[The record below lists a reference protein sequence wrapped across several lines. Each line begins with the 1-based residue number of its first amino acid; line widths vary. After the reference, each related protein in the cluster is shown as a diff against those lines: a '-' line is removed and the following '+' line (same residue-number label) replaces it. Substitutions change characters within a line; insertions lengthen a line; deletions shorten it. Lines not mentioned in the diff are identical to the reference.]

1 MIQAVF
7 LLKGHLP
14 FLHPVHSLCVSEE
27 LYPFG
32 WGDLYFIFKCNS
44 TTRSRKERCE
54 FFRRVCSLAL
64 LLHTNA
70 KWQLPWQRS
79 QESLLKNAVPTQGAL
94 AALSHKT
101 QRLTNGKG
109 QNGVAEAVR
118 GFCSCVA
125 SLIRGFPVM
134 VRTWSR
140 LPREV
145 GRGSEEPGGEGDRV
159 AAHLDAAPALGGEVK
174 KFRPY

>member
-14 FLHPVHSLCVSEE
+14 FLHPVHSLCISEE
-27 LYPFG
+27 QLYPFG

-54 FFRRVCSLAL
+54 FFRRVRSLAL

-70 KWQLPWQRS
+70 KWQLPWQCS
-79 QESLLKNAVPTQGAL
+79 KESPPKNAVLTQGAL

-109 QNGVAEAVR
+109 QNRVAEAAR
-118 GFCSCVA
+118 GFCSCVV
-125 SLIRGFPVM
+125 SSIRGFRVM
-134 VRTWSR
+134 VRMWSAR
-140 LPREV
+140 SLGVRGQGSCPFGCSTCFRRGCEEIQALLKLQV
-145 GRGSEEPGGEGDRV
+145 GF
-159 AAHLDAAPALGGEVK
+159 L
-174 KFRPY
+174 